1 MIVTFNGSGWRKI
14 ATIVFGKS
22 SSLQQVCVLNKKNKN
37 IKYSR
42 LLTRQLS
49 LFGKTQSNTLALT
62 TINS

>member
-49 LFGKTQSNTLALT
+49 LFG
-62 TINS
+62 